1 MEIPQATN
9 DIPLSQSG
17 NLTGQIIL
25 IIVLTLINAFF
36 SATEMAMVSID
47 QNKLKHDAEE
57 GDNVAKG
64 ILKLLSDQSHLLS
77 VIQVAITLAGF
88 FNSATAATGISVKL
102 ADWMLKIGI
111 PYSVTI
117 AQVAITLLLSYLTIV
132 FGELVPKRVAIA
144 NSEKFARFAYKPVSI
159 VSVLFKPF
167 VLLLSGSTNLVLRLF
182 GIKPDEMEAKITIND
197 IRSLVQLGHS
207 QGVIDT
213 VESEMINSVIS
224 FDDTYAEEVM
234 TPRTEVFMIDIND
247 DFNEYKDEMLKLQY
261 SRIPV
266 YDEDVDNIMGL
277 LYIKDYLLEAY
288 NKGFENVDIRSIIK
302 PAYFVPERKNIN
314 ELFTELQTQN
324 RHMAL
329 LIDEY
334 GGFTGIVTMEDLLE
348 EIVGDIDDEY
358 DIDDPELQKLDD
370 DTYLVKASISIKDFN
385 SETGTKIDEEADEYD
400 TMGGFIIY
408 QLGCIPEDGEKPFIK
423 LENIEIQV
431 TEVKDKRI
439 LYAIVNVIDET
450 KQKQEEEDN
459 SDEQN

>member
-9 DIPLSQSG
+9 EIPINQSG

-25 IIVLTLINAFF
+25 IIVLTLVNAFF
-36 SATEMAMVSID
+36 SATEMAMVSIN

-64 ILKLLSDQSHLLS
+64 VLKLLKNQSYLLS
-77 VIQVAITLAGF
+77 VIQIAITLAGF
-88 FNSATAATGISVKL
+88 FNSATAATGISVRL
-102 ADWMLKIGI
+102 ANWMLTKGI
-111 PYSVTI
+111 PYSVTV

-132 FGELVPKRVAIA
+132 FGELVPKRLAII
-144 NSEKFARFAYKPVSI
+144 NSEKVTRFAYKPVLIISI
-159 VSVLFKPF
+159 LFKPF
-167 VLLLSGSTNLVLRLF
+167 VALLSESTNLVLRLF
-182 GIKPDEMEAKITIND
+182 GIKHNEIEAKITIND

-224 FDDTYAEEVM
+224 FDDTYAEEIM

-266 YDEDVDNIMGL
+266 YDEDVDNIMGI

-302 PAYFVPERKNIN
+302 PAYFIPERKNIN
-314 ELFTELQTQN
+314 ELLTELQTQN
-324 RHMAL
+324 RHMAV

-348 EIVGDIDDEY
+348 EIVGEIDDEY
-358 DIDDPELQKLDD
+358 DIDDPELQKIDD
-370 DTYLVKASISIKDFN
+370 NTYFVKASISIKDFN
-385 SETGTKIDEEADEYD
+385 YETGTKIDEEADEYD

-408 QLGCIPEDGEKPFIK
+408 QLGYIPEDGEKPLIK
-423 LENIEIQV
+423 LEQLEIQV

-439 LYAIVNVIDET
+439 LYAIVKVINEA
-450 KQKQEEEDN
+450 KLKKEEESKN
-459 SDEQN
+459 V

>member
-9 DIPLSQSG
+9 DVPLLQSG

-25 IIVLTLINAFF
+25 IIVLVLINAFL

-47 QNKLKHDAEE
+47 QNKLKNDADEK
-57 GDNVAKG
+57 DRVASG
-64 ILKLLSDQSHLLS
+64 ILRLQSDQSHLLS
-77 VIQVAITLAGF
+77 AIKLGITLAGF
-88 FNSATAATGISVKL
+88 FNVAYAATGISVKL
-102 ADWMLKIGI
+102 ADWMLLREI
-111 PYSVTI
+111 PYSITI
-117 AQVAITLLLSYLTIV
+117 AQVIITILLSYLTIV
-132 FGELVPKRVAIA
+132 FGELVPKRLAIV
-144 NSEKFARFAYKPVSI
+144 NSEKFARFAYRPISI
-159 VSVLFKPF
+159 LSFLFRPF

-182 GIKPDEMEAKITIND
+182 GIKPDEMEGKITIND

-224 FDDTYAEEVM
+224 FDNTYAEEIM

-247 DFNEYKDEMLKLQY
+247 DFNEYKDEILKLQY

-266 YDEDVDNIMGL
+266 YDEEVDNIMGV

-302 PAYFVPERKNIN
+302 PAYFIPERKNIN
-314 ELFTELQTQN
+314 ELLTELQTQN

-348 EIVGDIDDEY
+348 EIVGNIDDEY
-358 DIDDPELQKLDD
+358 DIDDPELQKLDSD
-370 DTYLVKASISIKDFN
+370 KYLVKASISIKDFN

-408 QLGCIPEDGEKPFIK
+408 QLGYIPEDGEKPFIK
-423 LENIEIQV
+423 LDTIEIQV

-439 LYAIVNVIDET
+439 LYAIVNILNE
-450 KQKQEEEDN
+450 KKQEEE
-459 SDEQN
+459 EI